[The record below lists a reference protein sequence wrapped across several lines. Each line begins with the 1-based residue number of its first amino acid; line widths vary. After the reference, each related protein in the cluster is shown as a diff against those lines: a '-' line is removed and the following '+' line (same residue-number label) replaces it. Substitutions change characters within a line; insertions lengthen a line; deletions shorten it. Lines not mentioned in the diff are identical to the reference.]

1 MTKGVSY
8 NPDSITVPTNAKGEL
23 NDLMGNLAQ
32 INANRNELGLMG
44 TPAPAPAPAPEPA
57 PAPTSQTGGTRRKYR
72 KKRNRKSAHRKKS
85 NKSHKRRKTYKRRNK
100 RKTNKKKR

>member
-23 NDLMGNLAQ
+23 NILIGNLTQ
-32 INANRNELGLMG
+32 IDANRNELGLTG
-44 TPAPAPAPAPEPA
+44 TQAPEPQ
-57 PAPTSQTGGTRRKYR
+57 PQPMPQTGGTRRKYR
-72 KKRNRKSAHRKKS
+72 KKHKKRYTFTKKS
-85 NKSHKRRKTYKRRNK
+85 NKSRKSRKRRNK